1 MTEYIFAVHEK
12 TPDAIGLSVGQ
23 IRRHCKELIRCK
35 ECRHRPK
42 RIEEDDSDGFNL
54 EFPDE
59 RCPCHCDDGWY
70 NWMPADDWFCGNGE
84 RSEE

>member
-1 MTEYIFAVHEK
+1 MKEYIFVVNEK

-23 IRRHCKELIRCK
+23 IRRNSKELIRCK
-35 ECRHRPK
+35 DCRHRPTE
-42 RIEEDDSDGFNL
+42 IEEDGETYI
-54 EFPDE
+54 EFPEDS
-59 RCPCHCDDGWY
+59 RCPCRCEDHWY